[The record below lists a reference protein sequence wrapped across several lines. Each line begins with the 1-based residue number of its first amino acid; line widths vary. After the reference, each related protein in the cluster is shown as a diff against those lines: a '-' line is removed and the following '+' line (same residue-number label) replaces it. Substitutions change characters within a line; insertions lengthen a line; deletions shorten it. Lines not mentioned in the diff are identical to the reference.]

1 MGAIEPVDL
10 PETALI
16 IGEHFPVQDE
26 TAYAREAQV
35 QRRAAEQ
42 AAGAGGVALAA
53 AGYTEPEFRGLAGG
67 ALATKLAAHHHTLT
81 ADEARHL
88 NVAAWLDSGG
98 ENIGATKSQM
108 NQISADYHAAYDQLC
123 DRAVA
128 ESWPQQKLRQTKDEL
143 VAEAQERIRS
153 TRSAF
158 QDRHSVVA
166 NGIVSGD
173 SPDETAKKAAAGAP
187 TVLSAGWQPAPMSP
201 QTTTDP
207 SLPPLLPPAP
217 AQSPGTDTPQYP
229 PYVPESQFPNGLT
242 RDAIEKQ
249 GHDDVVMWS
258 PTPEQP
264 LPPYWMNR
272 YMEISPGVWVPDDR
286 PSPPG
291 SVHPA

>member
-1 MGAIEPVDL
+1 MAAIEPVDL

-26 TAYAREAQV
+26 TAYAREAQG
-35 QRRAAEQ
+35 QRDAAAQ

-53 AGYTEPEFRGLAGG
+53 AGYTDPEFRGLTGG
-67 ALATKLAAHHHTLT
+67 ALATKLRAHHQTLT

-88 NVAAWLDSGG
+88 NVAAWLDSGA

-108 NQISADYHAAYDQLC
+108 NQISTDYHTAYDQLC

-128 ESWPQQKLRQTKDEL
+128 ESWPQKRLREAKDAL
-143 VAEAQERIRS
+143 VAEAQEKIRAARA
-153 TRSAF
+153 TF
-158 QDRHSVVA
+158 QDRHSTVTG
-166 NGIVSGD
+166 GIVSGEA
-173 SPDETAKKAAAGAP
+173 PDEKAQKSAGSAPTMLAAG
-187 TVLSAGWQPAPMSP
+187 WHPAPLSP
-201 QTTTDP
+201 QDTTDP

-217 AQSPGTDTPQYP
+217 PQSPGTDAPQYP
-229 PYVPESQFPNGLT
+229 PYVPESEFPNGLT
-242 RDAIEKQ
+242 REAIEKQ
-249 GHDDVVMWS
+249 GHDNVVLWS